1 LNDILTETV
10 NLDKPVG
17 DAGDQQRRETVESEC
32 SALDRNRLL
41 LIDNKSIRS
50 ASSEPTFDVE
60 SVNVS
65 LSDHANVFFVVGEY
79 AAASVERQPE
89 GGGDSA
95 RESSGGRGR
104 KHTSHPARKHRQ
116 HGRKDSGT
124 EVGSTHEADQC
135 NPGAL
140 SVELHPRFHL
150 IIG

>member
-89 GGGDSA
+89 GGGTQ
-95 RESSGGRGR
+95 RGR
-104 KHTSHPARKHRQ
+104 AAEEE
-116 HGRKDSGT
+116 G
-124 EVGSTHEADQC
+124 GSIRVILRASIVSTAGKTAGQK
-135 NPGAL
+135 
-140 SVELHPRFHL
+140 
-150 IIG
+150 